1 MIFRLFF
8 LLLWLV
14 LAFELDSSLQSRD
27 FTSAGDVNTDRM
39 IGIIFSSVIGLL
51 ILVWAIWPMIAKLR
65 ISKK

>member
-27 FTSAGDVNTDRM
+27 FTSAGDVNTDGM